1 MSETWQTIGL
11 SFATSLIVS
20 LITFILGL
28 KSGKNQAD
36 RAKLQDLYKNLYSHF
51 SDLKDG
57 LYKNRPKSWKNYK
70 KVERGIY
77 SVEYFPPVKELH
89 RTGDILFIKKGIAK
103 KALELETEVLQY
115 SYELTKHIPQIHAAI
130 VSDLDKY
137 REGYSFKSYQR
148 SESGTNNFE
157 TANPKGC
164 NSFFP
169 RNYRDFYN
177 REDITKLFKEMQERK
192 DVAIEFMTGENPI
205 TFSAKFYPDGIN
217 IDVDE
222 FLEHLYSLLET
233 NVDGFKDLC
242 TKRQTLIRKI
252 EKLNKKLVRKAKEPV
267 GFWETVFGSF
277 TDMFH

>member
-11 SFATSLIVS
+11 SVATSLIVS

-51 SDLKDG
+51 SDLKDS
-57 LYKNRPKSWKNYK
+57 LNRNRPKSWKNYK
-70 KVERGIY
+70 KVERGLY
-77 SVEYFPPVKELH
+77 SVEYYPPVKELN

-103 KALELETEVLQY
+103 KALDLEMEVLQY

-130 VSDLDKY
+130 ISDLDKY
-137 REGYSFKSYQR
+137 REGYSFKSYQHSR
-148 SESGTNNFE
+148 SGTDNFE

-177 REDITKLFKEMQERK
+177 REDIVKLFKEMQESK
-192 DVAIEFMTGENPI
+192 DTAIEFMTGENPI
-205 TFSAKFYPDGIN
+205 TYSAKFYPDGIN
-217 IDVDE
+217 IGVDE
-222 FLEHLYSLLET
+222 FVEHLYSLLET

-252 EKLNKKLVRKAKEPV
+252 EKLNKKLARKAKEPV
-267 GFWETVFGSF
+267 GFWETVFGAF